1 MCYEVSIISCFQTL
15 SNPNYE
21 NELFWNS
28 ILIVTFSMIGL
39 AQTIVEISSYL
50 ILYQYLSSHN
60 NKNMGQILKQ
70 SEINARNKVNAISL
84 MGLVMGWFMKFWY
97 VFLVGVLGY
106 VFDKNLLREVS
117 SVLKYF
123 EFFLVPLVQIHTSA
137 PLKKFRMNLGQP

>member
-1 MCYEVSIISCFQTL
+1 
-15 SNPNYE
+15 
-21 NELFWNS
+21 
-28 ILIVTFSMIGL
+28 MIGL

-84 MGLVMGWFMKFWY
+84 MGLVMGWFMEFWY

-106 VFDKNLLREVS
+106 VFEKNLLREVS

-137 PLKKFRMNLGQP
+137 PLKKFRMNLSQP